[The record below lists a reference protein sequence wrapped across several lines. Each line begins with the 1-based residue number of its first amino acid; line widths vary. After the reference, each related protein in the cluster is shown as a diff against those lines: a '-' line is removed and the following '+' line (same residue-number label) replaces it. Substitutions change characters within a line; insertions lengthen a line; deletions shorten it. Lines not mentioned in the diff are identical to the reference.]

1 MKLSDLKPGESA
13 LIQGYGQMAGFQ
25 IRLQELGLIRGTRV
39 SLQRFSPLGD
49 PMEICARGSRLSVR
63 KKDADQIFVSRSPAA

>member
-13 LIQGYGQMAGFQ
+13 LIQGYAQMAGFQ
-25 IRLQELGLIRGTRV
+25 IRLQELGLTRGTRV

-63 KKDADQIFVSRSPAA
+63 KKDADLIFVARSPEA